1 MNSLYNIVKE
11 AVDNK
16 VALQLLSAKY
26 YLSEDIAN
34 DASNM
39 LYKKAVATKNINGLK
54 IIHKIESYNDYL
66 NIVKNGTISIYEPI
80 VEKTKS
86 FRIGISNELPKSQLL
101 NSLVIIRNRLIEAGF
116 IADIVKYD
124 GHYGIKCLSKEEYN
138 TEKLYSFASELTNG
152 FDADLS
158 ELKIGKLKRFYYSL
172 DDSGNKDVIINIG
185 TNG

>member
-124 GHYGIKCLSKEEYN
+124 GHYGIKCLSKEEYKTCKNLPHRVKNFTASVSTLNGKILNMRKSRQLFFSPVIHN
-138 TEKLYSFASELTNG
+138 TTN
-152 FDADLS
+152 
-158 ELKIGKLKRFYYSL
+158 K
-172 DDSGNKDVIINIG
+172 
-185 TNG
+185 